1 MKILVEN
8 YTFNSSTKQVTLT
21 DYTSISLESVL
32 LITNVTDNIIIYNF
46 ADPAKGGT
54 VSTNV
59 LTLDYDTTAMSN
71 GDTLQIFIDD
81 GEKSASETTLEAL
94 KDVGDYLKILVSQTK
109 TLGTQDTAQRL
120 RVAVEAAPTITV
132 NANGSN
138 VNCNNTNVKPVDN
151 NNAVVYEI
159 GGAAFGRISTVPE
172 VWKIIELAR
181 MNYQT
186 SIRPKLIF

>member
-8 YTFNSSTKQVTLT
+8 YTFNSSTRQVTLT
-21 DYTSISLESVL
+21 DYTSVNLESFL
-32 LITNVTDNIIIYNF
+32 LITNVTDNVIIYNF

-71 GDTLQIFIDD
+71 GDSLQIFIDD

-109 TLGTQDTAQRL
+109 TLATQDTAQRQ
-120 RVAVEAAPTITV
+120 RVFVDQGQITTAVGSVVNIRDGVGGEAF
-132 NANGSN
+132 SR
-138 VNCNNTNVKPVDN
+138 
-151 NNAVVYEI
+151 
-159 GGAAFGRISTVPE
+159 GGNAFGTNFALPDVWNTMELSRI
-172 VWKIIELAR
+172 
-181 MNYQT
+181 NYQNN
-186 SIRPKLIF
+186 IRSKLIF

>member
-8 YTFNSSTKQVTLT
+8 YTFNSSTRQVTLT
-21 DYTSISLESVL
+21 DYTSVNLESFL

-120 RVAVEAAPTITV
+120 RVAIDTIPTTTV
-132 NANGSN
+132 NANNSS
-138 VNCNNTNVKPVDN
+138 VKPVDQ

-159 GGAAFGRISTVPE
+159 NGGAFGRISTVPE

>member
-8 YTFNSSTKQVTLT
+8 YTFNAGTRQITLT
-21 DYTSISLESVL
+21 DYTSVNLESFL

-94 KDVGDYLKILVSQTK
+94 KDVSDYLKILVNQTK
-109 TLGTQDTAQRL
+109 TLATQDTVQRQ
-120 RVAVEAAPTITV
+120 RVVVENSTVTLGGNSTIV
-132 NANGSN
+132 DSLN
-138 VNCNNTNVKPVDN
+138 VNPFARNSN
-151 NNAVVYEI
+151 
-159 GGAAFGRISTVPE
+159 AFGAHFALPD
-172 VWKIIELAR
+172 VWNTIELAR
-181 MNYQT
+181 INYQT
-186 SIRPKLIF
+186 NIRSKLIF

>member
-8 YTFNSSTKQVTLT
+8 YTFNAGTRQITLT
-21 DYTSISLESVL
+21 DYTSVNLESFL

-94 KDVGDYLKILVSQTK
+94 KDVSDYLKILVNQTK
-109 TLGTQDTAQRL
+109 TLATQDTVQRQ
-120 RVAVEAAPTITV
+120 RVVVENSTVTLGGNSTIV
-132 NANGSN
+132 DSLN
-138 VNCNNTNVKPVDN
+138 VNPFARNFN
-151 NNAVVYEI
+151 
-159 GGAAFGRISTVPE
+159 AFGVHFALPD
-172 VWKIIELAR
+172 VWNTMELAR
-181 MNYQT
+181 INYQT
-186 SIRPKLIF
+186 NIRSKLIF

>member
-8 YTFNSSTKQVTLT
+8 YTFNSSTRQVTLT
-21 DYTSISLESVL
+21 DYTSVNLESFL
-32 LITNVTDNIIIYNF
+32 LITNVTDNVIIYNF

-94 KDVGDYLKILVSQTK
+94 KDVSDYLKILVNQTK
-109 TLGTQDTAQRL
+109 TLATQDTAQRQ
-120 RVAVEAAPTITV
+120 RITV
-132 NANGSN
+132 DSSVSINTLTEIRDQFN
-138 VNCNNTNVKPVDN
+138 VNTFRRGANAFESSFALPDVWNTM
-151 NNAVVYEI
+151 ELS
-159 GGAAFGRISTVPE
+159 RI
-172 VWKIIELAR
+172 
-181 MNYQT
+181 NYQNN
-186 SIRPKLIF
+186 IRSKLIF

>member
-8 YTFNSSTKQVTLT
+8 YTFNSSTRQVTLT
-21 DYTSISLESVL
+21 DYTSVNLESFL
-32 LITNVTDNIIIYNF
+32 LITNVTDNVIIYNF

-94 KDVGDYLKILVSQTK
+94 KDVGDYLKILVNQTK
-109 TLGTQDTAQRL
+109 TLATQDAAQRQ
-120 RVAVEAAPTITV
+120 RVTVDSIPDRSFIVLDRFNEKAFNRGGEAFSSQFAIQDV
-132 NANGSN
+132 W
-138 VNCNNTNVKPVDN
+138 NT
-151 NNAVVYEI
+151 
-159 GGAAFGRISTVPE
+159 
-172 VWKIIELAR
+172 IELAR
-181 MNYQT
+181 INYQT
-186 SIRPKLIF
+186 SIRPKLVF

>member
-8 YTFNSSTKQVTLT
+8 YTFNAGTRQITLT
-21 DYTSISLESVL
+21 DYTSVNLESFL

-94 KDVGDYLKILVSQTK
+94 KDVSDYLKILVNQTK
-109 TLGTQDTAQRL
+109 TLATQDNVQRQ
-120 RVAVEAAPTITV
+120 RVVVENSTVTLGGNSTIV
-132 NANGSN
+132 DSLN
-138 VNCNNTNVKPVDN
+138 VNPFARNLN
-151 NNAVVYEI
+151 
-159 GGAAFGRISTVPE
+159 AFGVHFALPD
-172 VWKIIELAR
+172 VWNTMELAR
-181 MNYQT
+181 INYQT
-186 SIRPKLIF
+186 NIRSKLIF

>member
-8 YTFNSSTKQVTLT
+8 YTFNSSTRQVTLT
-21 DYTSISLESVL
+21 DYTSVNLESFL

-71 GDTLQIFIDD
+71 GDSLQIFIDD

-94 KDVGDYLKILVSQTK
+94 KDVGDYLKILVNQTK
-109 TLGTQDTAQRL
+109 TLATQDTAQRQ
-120 RVAVEAAPTITV
+120 RVIVDSASVGGTVAVADRFNQ
-132 NANGSN
+132 NAFNRDAGAFSSQFALPD
-138 VNCNNTNVKPVDN
+138 VWNT
-151 NNAVVYEI
+151 
-159 GGAAFGRISTVPE
+159 
-172 VWKIIELAR
+172 IELSR
-181 MNYQT
+181 INYQNN
-186 SIRPKLIF
+186 IRSKLVF